1 MGNAN
6 TALKGPRFELRLG
19 EEGYPELLAQI
30 PEPPERLYGIGDPA
44 VLVPGI
50 AVIGARKAT
59 PYGLA
64 AARRFARHAAKRGV
78 PIVSGGARGCDQEAH
93 KAALERGA
101 PTVAVFGSG
110 ADVAY
115 PASGRRLFQELLDSG
130 GAIISENPWGTPAM
144 PHTFLLRNRIIAG
157 LAMLL
162 VIAEAGLPS
171 GTFSTA
177 DAALEANRVVATV
190 PGSISSPTSRGA
202 NHLIVQGAHP
212 IIDEAT
218 LDAAIDDAFM
228 HLPLSVMEPPQAE
241 GSVKSWERMVK
252 ADPLLAAL
260 ASEAYTPGELTAYF
274 DFSAAELHRRLA
286 HYEVRGLVERGRDGR
301 YQAVLGSL

>member
-1 MGNAN
+1 MGNSN
-6 TALKGPRFELRLG
+6 MFLEGPRFELKLG
-19 EEGYPELLAQI
+19 EEGYPELLSQV
-30 PEPPERLYGIGDPA
+30 PDPPELLYGIGNPG
-44 VLVPGI
+44 VLLPGI

-64 AARRFARHAAKRGV
+64 AAKRFARHAAKRGV
-78 PIVSGGARGCDQEAH
+78 PIISGGARGCDQEAH
-93 KAALERGA
+93 RAALAIGA
-101 PTVAVFGSG
+101 PTVVVFGSG
-110 ADVAY
+110 ADVPY
-115 PASGRRLFQELLDSG
+115 PASGRRLFQEVLDKG
-130 GAIISENPWGTPAM
+130 GAIVSENPWGSPAL

-190 PGSISSPTSRGA
+190 PGSITSPNSRGA

-212 IIDEAT
+212 VIDESS

-228 HLPLSVMEPPQAE
+228 HLPLSVMEPPRAE

-252 ADPLLAAL
+252 ADPLLSAL

-274 DFSAAELHRRLA
+274 DFSAAELHQRLA
-286 HYEVRGLVERGRDGR
+286 HYEMRGLVERGRDGR
-301 YQAVLGSL
+301 YQAVLGTF